1 MNNKTGEKNS
11 RKKKKKKNTVK
22 ADTII
27 SGSWLCYV
35 AINSA
40 PQRITKM
47 LKPAQSWHS
56 ALIFLEGLR
65 KSLTVSPSGFSSCLD
80 AGSTDIIQHWGQSL
94 SSFKPLNRVSHL
106 RFCLSTGVL
115 HTCSQEVLSQIF
127 VESSFRPFKNKK
139 KSSHFLFVGLWVNGK
154 KQINNSDSTISPP
167 PIVPLTWGIARHSL
181 ELQWWEPLGLLS
193 SPSGVRLSDQH
204 NKLRGG
210 GRGRLWIIG
219 LNLVRSGLL
228 WSGAVL
234 GKLQVCG

>member
-1 MNNKTGEKNS
+1 MNNKKGEKNS
-11 RKKKKKKNTVK
+11 RKKRKKKNTVK

-40 PQRITKM
+40 LQRITKM

-106 RFCLSTGVL
+106 RFCLSAGVL

-139 KSSHFLFVGLWVNGK
+139 NKVTFCSWVYGLMEKNKSTTATAQF
-154 KQINNSDSTISPP
+154 
-167 PIVPLTWGIARHSL
+167 PL
-181 ELQWWEPLGLLS
+181 LLS
-193 SPSGVRLSDQH
+193 Y
-204 NKLRGG
+204 
-210 GRGRLWIIG
+210 
-219 LNLVRSGLL
+219 LL
-228 WSGAVL
+228 PEALPGTA
-234 GKLQVCG
+234 

>member
-1 MNNKTGEKNS
+1 
-11 RKKKKKKNTVK
+11 
-22 ADTII
+22 
-27 SGSWLCYV
+27 
-35 AINSA
+35 
-40 PQRITKM
+40 M
-47 LKPAQSWHS
+47 LKPAQRWHS

-154 KQINNSDSTISPP
+154 NKSTTATAQF
-167 PIVPLTWGIARHSL
+167 PL
-181 ELQWWEPLGLLS
+181 LLS
-193 SPSGVRLSDQH
+193 Y
-204 NKLRGG
+204 
-210 GRGRLWIIG
+210 
-219 LNLVRSGLL
+219 LL
-228 WSGAVL
+228 PEALPGTA
-234 GKLQVCG
+234 

>member
-11 RKKKKKKNTVK
+11 RKKNKKKTTVK

-80 AGSTDIIQHWGQSL
+80 AGSTDIQHWGQSL

-139 KSSHFLFVGLWVNGK
+139 KIKSLFV
-154 KQINNSDSTISPP
+154 
-167 PIVPLTWGIARHSL
+167 
-181 ELQWWEPLGLLS
+181 
-193 SPSGVRLSDQH
+193 
-204 NKLRGG
+204 RGFMG
-210 GRGRLWIIG
+210 
-219 LNLVRSGLL
+219 
-228 WSGAVL
+228 
-234 GKLQVCG
+234 